1 MITLALMIEKIL
13 PPRYRI
19 WPIHP
24 LPKKDELLSS
34 WLIRTAHANKFKVHD
49 FYKLYFGKN
58 KQLWNRDIDLFTP
71 PWLIEI
77 LKLYFQWESKAI
89 SNLTI
94 SSYEE
99 IIFHDYAFNR
109 ATIKGILNIGVYHRS
124 RQSFGLQYCPLC
136 LKEDLTPYY
145 RKYWRLSYMTICHIH
160 HIHLLDRC
168 SHCAVP
174 IMPHRIDMIKKSYL
188 QQNINLRICA
198 ICRKNLTSLTNIT
211 TPDQD
216 ELYLMKKITYAIN
229 HGYIELGD
237 NNNLHSLLFF
247 EGIRTLVQGLARL
260 KRQSRQNIPSKFEFE
275 KSPIS
280 LRIELLKIVALLLQ
294 NWPSNLVCLLQE
306 IKQPHS
312 TFISKNTNGSAP
324 FWIYKEFISL

>member
-1 MITLALMIEKIL
+1 MIEKIL

-24 LPKKDELLSS
+24 LPQKDELLSS

-77 LKLYFQWESKAI
+77 LKFYFQWESEKI
-89 SNLTI
+89 SNLTM

-99 IIFHDYAFNR
+99 IIFPDYAFNR
-109 ATIKGILNIGVYHRS
+109 ATIKGILNIGIYHRS

-145 RKYWRLSYMTICHIH
+145 RKRWRLSYMTICHKH

-168 SHCAVP
+168 SHCSAP
-174 IMPHRIDMIKKSYL
+174 IMPHRIDMINKSYL
-188 QQNINLRICA
+188 QQDISLQVCA
-198 ICRKNLTSLTNIT
+198 ICRKSLTSLKNIT
-211 TPDQD
+211 TPNQN
-216 ELYLMKKITYAIN
+216 ELYLMRKITNAIN

-237 NNNLHSLLFF
+237 KNNLHSLLFF

-260 KRQSRQNIPSKFEFE
+260 KKQSWQNIPPKFEFE

-280 LRIELLKIVALLLQ
+280 LRIRLLKIVALLFQ
-294 NWPSNLVCLLQE
+294 NWPYNLVRLLQE